1 MAFRNRLWRSVN
13 AARRTSVGAKTSLAS
28 DEVGF
33 SATPRSAKEETART
47 AMPQRAMRAS
57 ALPPGILCS
66 TGGYSSPRS
75 YGYHARLGDLSHQRL
90 RLLQREPFALI
101 SASFPAI
108 LTVTTER

>member
-1 MAFRNRLWRSVN
+1 VAFRNRLWRSVN

-57 ALPPGILCS
+57 ALP
-66 TGGYSSPRS
+66 TGNPLLDRRLFFASIIWIPRTTGRS
-75 YGYHARLGDLSHQRL
+75 VTPKAAPPSARAFRPYLGVVPSH
-90 RLLQREPFALI
+90 
-101 SASFPAI
+101 SDGDD
-108 LTVTTER
+108 